1 MLFKQLFQPEQE
13 IQCKEVATLPM
24 SGPLCV
30 GTEALAASCMTDVGQ
45 WELSQVPLY
54 LSAIH
59 FPDFIDTSV
68 LSLYLLLW
76 VYILTI
82 IFYYRLIL
90 SRFWKEVEIEMYIQ
104 PTIFK
109 QKLINNDFF

>member
-59 FPDFIDTSV
+59 FPDFIDTSL

-90 SRFWKEVEIEMYIQ
+90 SRFWKEV
-104 PTIFK
+104 
-109 QKLINNDFF
+109 

>member
-1 MLFKQLFQPEQE
+1 MLWAQR
-13 IQCKEVATLPM
+13 
-24 SGPLCV
+24 
-30 GTEALAASCMTDVGQ
+30 LAASCMTDMGQ
-45 WELSQVPLY
+45 WELSQVPLH

-59 FPDFIDTSV
+59 FPDFIDTSL

-82 IFYYRLIL
+82 IFYYGLIL
-90 SRFWKEVEIEMYIQ
+90 SRFWEEVEIEMCIQ

-109 QKLINNDFF
+109 QKHINNDL